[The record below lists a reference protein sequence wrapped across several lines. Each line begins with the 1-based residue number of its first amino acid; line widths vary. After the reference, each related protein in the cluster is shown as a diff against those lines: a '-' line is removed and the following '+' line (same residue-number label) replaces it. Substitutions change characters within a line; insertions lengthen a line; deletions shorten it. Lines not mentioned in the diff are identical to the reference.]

1 LLQLSTDDDDIDEED
16 EDFFKMICAGAMLG
30 QTYVDMFVKK
40 ILQGRLQQVEWGI
53 CWSYSTLQE
62 NAIGNCT

>member
-1 LLQLSTDDDDIDEED
+1 LLQLSSDDDDVDTDEED
-16 EDFFKMICAGAMLG
+16 EDFFKMIYAGAMLR

-53 CWSYSTLQE
+53 
-62 NAIGNCT
+62 